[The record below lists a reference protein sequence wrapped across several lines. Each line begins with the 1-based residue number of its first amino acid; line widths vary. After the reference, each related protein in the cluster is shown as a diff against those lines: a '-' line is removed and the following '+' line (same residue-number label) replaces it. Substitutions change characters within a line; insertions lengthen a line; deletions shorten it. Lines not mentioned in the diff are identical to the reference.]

1 MKSTRQITEAGLFAG
16 ILMTF
21 IVGSFYIPLLGTVL
35 YLLAPL
41 PVIILT
47 IRNTVLNVLVSSV
60 VAILLSS
67 MLVSF
72 LVGISTGA
80 LALCIGLTI
89 GLSIKKFESTLK
101 AIALGSLGAL
111 IALAISLG
119 MSYGINE
126 ISMDQ
131 IIDDMFS
138 LSSEFQT
145 EIDTRAEVYAA
156 TLPIEQQEKI
166 KAAMSESS
174 SNMEMLL
181 DVFKILF
188 PASILLM
195 SAMFSSVNYIAAIQV
210 LKRLKIAHRPLGSFK
225 TFTYPKHLAYGS
237 ASMLLGAYVLGRLGI
252 VDMAVVMLNFMYLF
266 LMVFLI
272 QGLSVGYFFLSMRMS
287 KGLSIA
293 LLTGLSLFGFLNIL
307 SLVGFMDVM
316 MDIRKLQPKAR

>member
-16 ILMTF
+16 ILTIF

-35 YLLAPL
+35 YFLAPL

-72 LVGISTGA
+72 LVGISMGA

-119 MSYGINE
+119 MSYVVMG

-145 EIDTRAEVYAA
+145 EIDTRVEVYAA

-181 DVFKILF
+181 DVVKILF